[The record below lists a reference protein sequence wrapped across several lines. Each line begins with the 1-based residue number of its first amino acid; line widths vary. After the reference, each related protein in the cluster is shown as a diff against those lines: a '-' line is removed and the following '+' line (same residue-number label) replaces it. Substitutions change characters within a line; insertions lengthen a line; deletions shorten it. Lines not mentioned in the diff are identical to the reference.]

1 MAGERHNTVSLFII
15 TLYSLLLPG
24 DPATGSLYSASMDG
38 EIKLWSVED
47 PSRPR
52 CLATAIQT
60 VITRHVT
67 CDT

>member
-1 MAGERHNTVSLFII
+1 MSVFTV
-15 TLYSLLLPG
+15 TLYSLLLQG

-47 PSRPR
+47 PGRPR
-52 CLATAIQT
+52 CLAIAIQT
-60 VITRHVT
+60 VITRHVQRDQ

>member
-1 MAGERHNTVSLFII
+1 MSVFTV
-15 TLYSLLLPG
+15 TLYSLLFPG

-47 PSRPR
+47 PGRPR

-67 CDT
+67 RDQCDT